1 MNRICYEGVIRPA
14 GWKRLP
20 SIRRIT
26 DTLSKCGIFSFK
38 FEPIQFIHPKSV
50 YASLNVKLFS
60 DAFGDLVNNEGK
72 ASVALVFGHPPAQ
85 LQPTQPPTQPQPLP
99 CHAVTLK
106 KEENQNYVLK
116 NSYLHTPWI
125 NIPTNL
131 PPRK

>member
-26 DTLSKCGIFSFK
+26 DTLSKCGIFSFD
-38 FEPIQFIHPKSV
+38 FEPIRFIHPKSAC
-50 YASLNVKLFS
+50 ASSNVKLFS
-60 DAFGDLVNNEGK
+60 AAFGDLVNNEGK
-72 ASVALVFGHPPAQ
+72 ASVAMVFGHPPPSQ
-85 LQPTQPPTQPQPLP
+85 LQPTQPQQHP